1 MSTAMKPTA
10 EGNFQ
15 KTPFAN
21 VLLYARDRKMTG
33 SIVVTIHPSD
43 PEQFASL
50 DVAGISTLVLES
62 GSIVALQTPSQ
73 TETLGWVLH
82 EQGTISE
89 DIFVQVQ
96 DALTRLGADEVSTL
110 LRLRAAD
117 TVSIQYGL
125 RELARRKTI
134 ALFGLPQGNYAYYAN
149 VDLLAGS
156 GRLRTAEDVLPI
168 VWRGFVAQPPEESA
182 IHGVI
187 EKLGK
192 RLLKLKDGH
201 ELDAFEFG
209 EELGLAPTQLRTAP
223 SGIEQLMGLAP
234 QPSMVRSMIY
244 LLALTKQVEVAPTQP
259 PAAAVQ
265 NVAPPMPPRP
275 PPVPQGGAKPP
286 PVPKA
291 MPAPVAAPQPATA
304 EPVVA
309 SEPHPKLKEGQQL
322 LAQLEHKNYF
332 EMFDLANDASPD
344 DVRTAFPKTVAPWH
358 PDKAP
363 VPELRSLYEEIF
375 GVYNSAFATLNNKES
390 RSHYEQ
396 SLGGGGGT
404 IAAQKKVAAVLDTVQ
419 DVHRA
424 EIAFKR
430 KDYVEAERLLR
441 RVLAATDDDISAL
454 LALAQCLLEVDPVRY
469 ADEVIGHAAKVF
481 KCAEGND
488 RARLYMGQALKA
500 KGDIPR
506 ARACFKQALELNP
519 QNIEAL
525 RELRLVEMRLQQ
537 RRDEKAQQSSIGG
550 LLNKFLKK

>member
-33 SIVVTIHPSD
+33 SIVVTIHPND
-43 PEQFASL
+43 PEEFASL

-62 GSIVALQTPSQ
+62 GAIVALQTPSQ

-82 EQGTISE
+82 QQGTISE
-89 DIFVQVQ
+89 DVFVQVQ

-125 RELARRKTI
+125 RELARRRTI
-134 ALFGLPQGNYAYYAN
+134 ALFGLPQGHYAYYAN

-156 GRLRTAEDVLPI
+156 GRLRGPEDVFPI
-168 VWRGFVAQPPEESA
+168 VWRGFMAQPPEESA
-182 IHGVI
+182 IQAVI

-201 ELDAFEFG
+201 ELEAFEFG

-223 SGIEQLMGLAP
+223 SGIDQLMGLAP
-234 QPSMVRSMIY
+234 EPSTVRSMIY
-244 LLALTKQVEVAPTQP
+244 LLALTKQVEVAP
-259 PAAAVQ
+259 VQ
-265 NVAPPMPPRP
+265 TAVAPVMPPRP

-286 PVPKA
+286 PVPRA
-291 MPAPVAAPQPATA
+291 MPAPVVAPEPAAA

-322 LAQLEHKNYF
+322 LAQLEHKSYF
-332 EMFDLANDASPD
+332 EMFDLASTASPD
-344 DVRTAFPKTVAPWH
+344 EVRTAFPKTVAPWH

-363 VPELRSLYEEIF
+363 TPELRSLYEEIF
-375 GVYNSAFATLNNKES
+375 GVYNTAFATLNNKES
-390 RSHYEQ
+390 RVHYEQ

-441 RVLAATDDDISAL
+441 RVLVATDDDISAL

-469 ADEVIGHAAKVF
+469 ADEVIGHTAKVF
-481 KCAEGND
+481 KCTEGND